1 MENGMFEQLMLVLL
15 AVLAASLIV
24 TVLRLLSGPD
34 LLDRV
39 VAFEVI
45 VMHIV
50 GLVALYALAVQRLV
64 LLDVMMGIAVA
75 ALLSTLALV
84 HHIERGRK

>member
-1 MENGMFEQLMLVLL
+1 MFEQLMLVLL
-15 AVLAASLIV
+15 AVLAASLVI

-34 LLDRV
+34 LLDRA

-45 VMHIV
+45 VMHVV

-64 LLDVMMGIAVA
+64 LLDVMIGIAIA
-75 ALLSTLALV
+75 ALLGTVALV
-84 HHIERGRK
+84 RHIERGKE